1 MLMCRLAILLNSFN
15 ELNKAN
21 QHKITIYYTFVYHI
35 FSDLRSTLLIGQYRL
50 FLEI

>member
-21 QHKITIYYTFVYHI
+21 QHEITIYYTFVYHI
-35 FSDLRSTLLIGQYRL
+35 FGFEVDPVNRAI
-50 FLEI
+50 